1 MKTKTIV
8 LSVVAS
14 ALPALCIANNK
25 LNMVIGTYTDNG
37 SKGVYSFLFDQQ
49 TGKATAQH
57 SLALKNPSYLAFA
70 PNGRYFYAVSEN
82 NDTTASLNAIAFDR
96 DGSMKLVNT
105 QRTHDEDPCYV
116 ETDGHVVMTANYS
129 GGSLSVFPI
138 AADGSL
144 KPMASQHKGTIGG
157 PDLTR
162 QDKPHVH
169 CTRFTKDGY
178 MLATNFSADQI
189 LSFKYNKTAGTL
201 TPYSMPVDI
210 DKESGPRHLTFSPNG
225 KDVYLMSELSGDIT
239 AFHYANGLLKRFQ
252 TIAADDAKARGGA
265 DIHLSPDGKFVYA
278 STRLKGDGI
287 TIFKRLAS
295 GKLVRVGQQPTG
307 LHPRNFIITPNGKF
321 VLVACRDANK
331 IQVYAR
337 NPQTGLLSDTH
348 QDILVQHPVCVKFAP
363 AQHQ

>member
-82 NDTTASLNAIAFDR
+82 NDTTASLNAIAFER

-105 QRTHDEDPCYV
+105 QRTHGEDPCYV

-162 QDKPHVH
+162 QASCALHSIHKRWLYVSNKLQCRPDSIIQIQQNS
-169 CTRFTKDGY
+169 GY
-178 MLATNFSADQI
+178 TH
-189 LSFKYNKTAGTL
+189 TL
-201 TPYSMPVDI
+201 F
-210 DKESGPRHLTFSPNG
+210 R
-225 KDVYLMSELSGDIT
+225 
-239 AFHYANGLLKRFQ
+239 
-252 TIAADDAKARGGA
+252 
-265 DIHLSPDGKFVYA
+265 A
-278 STRLKGDGI
+278 S
-287 TIFKRLAS
+287 
-295 GKLVRVGQQPTG
+295 
-307 LHPRNFIITPNGKF
+307 
-321 VLVACRDANK
+321 
-331 IQVYAR
+331 
-337 NPQTGLLSDTH
+337 
-348 QDILVQHPVCVKFAP
+348 
-363 AQHQ
+363 